1 MVHDGGQLDRLL
13 LVDAERFAEDGAQTM
28 DSLQANYYYHREITY
43 LNLEYSINVV
53 RVVLNG
59 RVRFAKLLFLPT
71 SYHCPMSFTTPA
83 ITQLTS
89 SPKRGSEAP
98 SAM

>member
-28 DSLQANYYYHREITY
+28 DYLQANSYYREINY
-43 LNLEYSINVV
+43 LNLEHSINVV
-53 RVVLNG
+53 RVVFNE

-71 SYHCPMSFTTPA
+71 SYHCSMSFTTPA
-83 ITQLTS
+83 ITQLIS